1 MKLIS
6 DAIKKLMMAEPYYG
20 LYLSGLKKEYVDD
33 IDTAGVCL
41 DGIDYKLV
49 VNKQWFSGLTPN
61 ERMGILKHEALH
73 LVFFHVIDGKTLY
86 APLANNDH
94 NLLNVAMDLEVQS
107 YIEPQ
112 YRWNECTAEKLFKDF
127 PNLPRKMGTK
137 FYIEF
142 LKQIQKY
149 DPKNPPQNKE
159 SQGGNFQS
167 AKQHLQ
173 EGTGNSHS
181 NWGDLTDTQ
190 KDLAKSQIEFQAKEV
205 AKNTQK
211 SRGTWPAELT
221 EMLEA
226 LLKPN
231 PPVFNW
237 KAYFRRLLG
246 IAFDIYQKKTRRK
259 ESLRFPESPGLKRKK
274 KHKLLVA
281 IDTSGSVCE
290 EELQEFFSEIY
301 HIWKAGAD
309 VHVLECDAKI
319 NKEWDYKGKPPKV
332 VSGRGGTA
340 FTPCVDY
347 YNEHR
352 KDYTTM
358 VYFTDG
364 YGDQDRCKPLNKMLW
379 VITSNG
385 YQESEFPG
393 IKICIPKKQNK
404 K

>member
-6 DAIKKLMMAEPYYG
+6 DTIKKLMIQEPYYG
-20 LYLSGLKKEYVDD
+20 LYASGLKKEYSED
-33 IDTAGVCL
+33 IETAGVCL
-41 DGIDYKLV
+41 DGIDYKLL
-49 VNKQWFSGLTPN
+49 VNRKFFEGLTP
-61 ERMGILKHEALH
+61 ELRMGVIKHELEH
-73 LVFFHVIDGKTLY
+73 LVFFHVIDGKTTYL
-86 APLANNDH
+86 PMCNNDH
-94 NLLNVAMDLEVQS
+94 NMMNVAMDLEVQS

-112 YRWNECTAEKLFKDF
+112 QRWPECAAEKLFKDF

-149 DPKNPPQNKE
+149 DPNNPPKQKE
-159 SQGGNFQS
+159 FQGGDFAAGQ
-167 AKQHLQ
+167 KHLQ
-173 EGTGNSHS
+173 EGSGNSH
-181 NWGDLTDTQ
+181 NQWGDLSDTQ
-190 KDLAKSQIEFQAKEV
+190 KELAKSQIEFQAKEV
-205 AKNTQK
+205 AKATSK

-221 EMLEA
+221 EMLEG
-226 LLKPN
+226 LLKPK

-290 EELQEFFSEIY
+290 EELQDFFSEIY

-332 VSGRGGTA
+332 VTGRGGKVQLV
-340 FTPCVDY
+340 P
-347 YNEHR
+347 
-352 KDYTTM
+352 
-358 VYFTDG
+358 
-364 YGDQDRCKPLNKMLW
+364 PSI
-379 VITSNG
+379 VI
-385 YQESEFPG
+385 Y
-393 IKICIPKKQNK
+393 
-404 K
+404 

>member
-1 MKLIS
+1 M
-6 DAIKKLMMAEPYYG
+6 
-20 LYLSGLKKEYVDD
+20 
-33 IDTAGVCL
+33 
-41 DGIDYKLV
+41 
-49 VNKQWFSGLTPN
+49 
-61 ERMGILKHEALH
+61 
-73 LVFFHVIDGKTLY
+73 VFFHCIDTDVY
-86 APLANNDH
+86 MPMANNDH
-94 NLLNVAMDLEVQS
+94 ELLNVAMDLEVQS
-107 YIEPQ
+107 YIEPK
-112 YRWNECTAEKLFKDF
+112 YRWPECTAEKLFKDF

-142 LKQIQKY
+142 LKQLQKY
-149 DPKNPPQNKE
+149 DPKNPPQMKDQN
-159 SQGGNFQS
+159 GNSINPFGNGDPN
-167 AKQHLQ
+167 AGKQHLG

-181 NWGDLTDTQ
+181 QWGNLTDTQ
-190 KDLAKSQIEFQAKEV
+190 KELAKSQIEFQAKEV

-226 LLKPN
+226 LLAPK

-290 EELQEFFSEIY
+290 EELQDFFSEIY

-332 VSGRGGTA
+332 VSGRGGTS
-340 FTPCVDY
+340 FLEPISY

-364 YGDQDRCKPLNKMLW
+364 YGDQNECKPLNKMLW

-393 IKICIPKKQNK
+393 IKICIPKKENK